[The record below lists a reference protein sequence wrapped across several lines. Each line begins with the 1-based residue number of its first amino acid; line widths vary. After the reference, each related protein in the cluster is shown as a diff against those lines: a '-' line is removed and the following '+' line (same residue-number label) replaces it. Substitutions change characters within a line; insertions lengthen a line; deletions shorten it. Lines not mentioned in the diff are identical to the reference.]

1 MNQELHVQRFE
12 EKYLLTLQQAISMRA
27 LLDSVLERDLHSQNG
42 AYYIRS
48 LYFDTPDDRDYLEK
62 ALGVSERIKLRLRIY
77 DLQAEKAKLE
87 IKAKRDKTSNKRSA
101 VLPRAVAGQ
110 LAHGDAECLL
120 QQSTAA
126 REAYT
131 LYKRESRRP
140 AALIDYERTAWTF
153 PVGRTRITLDEH
165 IRAAKSA
172 ELFARDVP
180 MVGVLDG
187 RVVLEI
193 KYDQPL
199 PPWLGRVL
207 SSVPSIKMSVSKYA
221 MAREMLY

>member
-1 MNQELHVQRFE
+1 MGEELRVQRYE
-12 EKYLLTLQQAISMRA
+12 EKYLLSLQQAVSMRA
-27 LLDSVLERDLHSQNG
+27 LLDSLLERDTHSLQG

-62 ALGVSERIKLRLRIY
+62 ALGVSERTKLRLRIY
-77 DLQAEKAKLE
+77 DLQAQTAKLE

-101 VLPRAVAGQ
+101 VLPRAAAMQ
-110 LAHGDAECLL
+110 LARGNAECLL
-120 QQSTAA
+120 QQSDAA

-140 AALIDYERTAWTF
+140 AALIDYERTAWVF
-153 PVGRTRITLDEH
+153 PIGRTRITLDEH
-165 IRAAKSA
+165 IRAAKSDA
-172 ELFARDVP
+172 IFQPDVP
-180 MVGVLDG
+180 MVGVLNG

-199 PPWLGRVL
+199 PPWLGRAL
-207 SSVPSIKMSVSKYA
+207 SSVPSTKMSVSKYA
-221 MAREMLY
+221 LAREMLY